1 MLHDKERDCENK
13 NVQKKLED
21 MLEGHKTFCYTQIV
35 KRTTRSCVA
44 YWNCCSESQQM
55 VSLTRILM
63 RSHHLKT
70 HKEVHCRGERI
81 VMMNI

>member
-1 MLHDKERDCENK
+1 LKKMMLWHECYTTKREIVRTK
-13 NVQKKLED
+13 MFKKKLED

-44 YWNCCSESQQM
+44 YWNCCRESQQM

-63 RSHHLKT
+63 RSQNT
-70 HKEVHCRGERI
+70 
-81 VMMNI
+81 